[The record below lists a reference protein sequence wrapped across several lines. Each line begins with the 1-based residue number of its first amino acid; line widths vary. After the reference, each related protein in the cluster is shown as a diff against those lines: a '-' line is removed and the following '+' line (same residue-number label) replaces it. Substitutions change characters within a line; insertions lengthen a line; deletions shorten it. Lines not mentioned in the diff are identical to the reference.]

1 MALPSQNTL
10 LLCKLIEE
18 RERVKDFK
26 ESSMARTEKRL
37 ISCAHIPLF
46 NRQSRGPN
54 VIIRVAEKNQIG
66 EYITYVSTPHLAS

>member
-26 ESSMARTEKRL
+26 ESSMAWPEKRL
-37 ISCAHIPLF
+37 IDPGGMEPRNGVMNC
-46 NRQSRGPN
+46 
-54 VIIRVAEKNQIG
+54 
-66 EYITYVSTPHLAS
+66 